1 MIWLQDV
8 SKGYGARTL
17 FEGVHWDVKPN
28 QRVGLVGPNGAGKTT
43 LFSIVTGELA
53 PDGGTVRVARDATVG
68 YLPQEI
74 ATVSGRTV
82 REEARRGLDRILAL
96 GRELEALEATLAQA
110 THDGDHAAELDR
122 YADLQA
128 RFDALGGFQLDAR
141 VEEVLTGLGFKRD
154 QLDRD
159 CGQLSGGW
167 QMRVALGRLL
177 LMQPDVLLLDEPT
190 NHLDLESLVWL
201 EGFLREYRGTLV
213 MISHDRSFLNA
224 LCTHIAELSGQGLQ
238 VYTGNFED
246 YLEQVALRL
255 AVLERQN
262 KNLERRAAELQ
273 RFVDRFRYKAS
284 KAKQAQSRLKQLEK
298 LDAQRTDTDAKQRTI
313 HFELPEPPRSGRVLL
328 QLENVHKRWGENPIY
343 AGLDVQLTRGQ
354 KIALVGPNGAGKSTL
369 LKLFAGATPF
379 QEGHRTLGEQTR
391 PYYFAQHQIESLDLR
406 RTVFEE
412 AMTAAA
418 GQTPGFVRS
427 ILGAFLFSGED
438 VEKRV
443 GVLSGGEKNRL
454 ALAKMLLTPANLLL
468 LDEPTNHLDM
478 ASCNVLEAALGDYTG
493 TVVLI
498 SHDRHFIDG
507 VVDEVW
513 EVAEGRVR
521 PFLGS
526 YDDYVRRRASGD
538 LPEPFP
544 LHRARVAPQPKAP
557 TPVAASPL
565 PPETQ
570 QSSAPSTRALDPAT
584 IDWSG
589 GDADIKRRRSRD
601 DKRGEAENRQRKA
614 QATRA
619 PRAVVDQA
627 EREVERLE
635 SSLAELRGLQAD
647 PTHYQRPDEVRRVA
661 LEVAQAEAALPDA
674 YARWEAAQAAL
685 EAIEAQFQ

>member
-1 MIWLQDV
+1 VIWLQGV
-8 SKGYGARTL
+8 TKGYGARTL
-17 FEGVHWDVKPN
+17 FEAVDWDIKPN
-28 QRVGLVGPNGAGKTT
+28 QRIGLVGPNGAGKTT
-43 LFSIVTGELA
+43 LFSIITGELA
-53 PDGGTVRVARDATVG
+53 PDGGTVRIGRDVSVG

-82 REEARRGLDRILAL
+82 REEARRGLERVLAL
-96 GRELEALEATLAQA
+96 GRELEALEGQLASA
-110 THDGDHAAELDR
+110 THDGDHAPILERYAEL
-122 YADLQA
+122 QG
-128 RFDALGGFQLDAR
+128 RFDTLGGFQIDAR
-141 VEEVLTGLGFKRD
+141 VEEVLDGLGFRRA
-154 QLDRD
+154 QLERD
-159 CGQLSGGW
+159 CGELSGGW

-190 NHLDLESLVWL
+190 NHLDLETLVWL
-201 EGFLREYRGTLV
+201 EGFLRDYRGTLV

-224 LCTHIAELSGQGLQ
+224 LCTHIAELSGNGLN

-246 YLEQVALRL
+246 YLEQVAMRL
-255 AVLERQN
+255 AVLERQS

-284 KAKQAQSRLKQLEK
+284 KAKQAQSRLKQLER
-298 LDAQRTDTDAKQRTI
+298 LDAQRVDLDPKQRSI

-328 QLENVHKRWGENPIY
+328 QLENVHKSWGENVVY
-343 AGLDVQLTRGQ
+343 AGLDVQLIKGQ

-369 LKLFAGATPF
+369 LKLFAGATTY
-379 QEGHRTLGEQTR
+379 QQGHRTLGDQTR
-391 PYYFAQHQIESLDLR
+391 PYYFAQHQIEALDLR

-412 AMTAAA
+412 AMTGAT
-418 GQTPGFVRS
+418 GQTPGFVRGV
-427 ILGAFLFSGED
+427 LGAFLFSGED

-493 TVVLI
+493 SIVLI

-507 VVDEVW
+507 VVEEVW
-513 EVAEGRVR
+513 EVADGRVR
-521 PFLGS
+521 PFLGA
-526 YDDYVRRRASGD
+526 YDDYVRRKASGN

-544 LHRARVAPQPKAP
+544 LHQTRARPAPRV
-557 TPVAASPL
+557 VAAA
-565 PPETQ
+565 PPVTAPERVE
-570 QSSAPSTRALDPAT
+570 APSAAKSLDPAS

-589 GDADIKRRRSRD
+589 GAGDVKRRRNRD
-601 DKRGEAENRQRKA
+601 DKRSEAELRQRRA
-614 QATRA
+614 QATRV
-619 PRAVVDQA
+619 PRAEVEAA

-635 SSLAELRGLQAD
+635 ATLMSLRAAQAE
-647 PTHYQRPDEVRRVA
+647 PSHYQRPEEVRRVA
-661 LEVAQAEAALPDA
+661 QSVAQAEASLPDA

-685 EAIEAQFQ
+685 EVLEAEFE

>member
-1 MIWLQDV
+1 
-8 SKGYGARTL
+8 
-17 FEGVHWDVKPN
+17 
-28 QRVGLVGPNGAGKTT
+28 
-43 LFSIVTGELA
+43 
-53 PDGGTVRVARDATVG
+53 
-68 YLPQEI
+68 
-74 ATVSGRTV
+74 
-82 REEARRGLDRILAL
+82 
-96 GRELEALEATLAQA
+96 
-110 THDGDHAAELDR
+110 
-122 YADLQA
+122 
-128 RFDALGGFQLDAR
+128 
-141 VEEVLTGLGFKRD
+141 
-154 QLDRD
+154 
-159 CGQLSGGW
+159 
-167 QMRVALGRLL
+167 
-177 LMQPDVLLLDEPT
+177 
-190 NHLDLESLVWL
+190 
-201 EGFLREYRGTLV
+201 LREYRGTLV

-328 QLENVHKRWGENPIY
+328 QLENVHKRWGDNAIY

-521 PFLGS
+521 PFLGT

-544 LHRARVAPQPKAP
+544 LHRARVAPQPKPQAQA
-557 TPVAASPL
+557 VAAAAAA
-565 PPETQ
+565 
-570 QSSAPSTRALDPAT
+570 SARSLDPTT

-589 GDADIKRRRSRD
+589 GDADVRRRRSRD

-614 QATRA
+614 HATRA
-619 PRAVVDQA
+619 PRAAVEQA

-635 SSLAELRGLQAD
+635 AQLKALRALQAD
-647 PTHYQRPDEVRRVA
+647 PTHYQRTDEVRRVA

-685 EAIEAQFQ
+685 DAIEAQFQ

>member
-1 MIWLQDV
+1 MIWLQGV
-8 SKGYGARTL
+8 TKGYGARTL
-17 FEGVHWDVKPN
+17 FEAVDWDIKPN
-28 QRVGLVGPNGAGKTT
+28 QRIGLVGPNGAGKTT
-43 LFSIVTGELA
+43 LFSIITGELS
-53 PDGGTVRVARDATVG
+53 PDGGTVRIGRDVSVG

-82 REEARRGLDRILAL
+82 REEARRGLERVLAL
-96 GRELEALEATLAQA
+96 GRELEALEVQLADATD
-110 THDGDHAAELDR
+110 DGDHAPVLERYAEL
-122 YADLQA
+122 QG
-128 RFDALGGFQLDAR
+128 RFDALGGFQIDAR
-141 VEEVLTGLGFKRD
+141 VEEVLDGLGFRRA
-154 QLDRD
+154 QLERD
-159 CGQLSGGW
+159 CGELSGGW

-190 NHLDLESLVWL
+190 NHLDLETLVWL
-201 EGFLREYRGTLV
+201 EGFLRDYRGTLV

-224 LCTHIAELSGQGLQ
+224 LCTHIAELSGTGLN

-246 YLEQVALRL
+246 YLEQVAMRL
-255 AVLERQN
+255 AVLERQS

-298 LDAQRTDTDAKQRTI
+298 LDAQRVDLDPKQRSI

-328 QLENVHKRWGENPIY
+328 QLENVHKSWGQNVVY
-343 AGLDVQLTRGQ
+343 AGLEVQLIRGQ

-369 LKLFAGATPF
+369 LKLFAGATNY
-379 QEGHRTLGEQTR
+379 QQGHRTLGDQTR
-391 PYYFAQHQIESLDLR
+391 PYYFAQHQIEALDLR

-412 AMTAAA
+412 AMTGAM
-418 GQTPGFVRS
+418 GQTPGFVRGV
-427 ILGAFLFSGED
+427 LGAFLFSGED

-493 TVVLI
+493 SIVLI

-507 VVDEVW
+507 VVEEVW
-513 EVAEGRVR
+513 EVADGRVR
-521 PFLGS
+521 PFLGT
-526 YDDYVRRRASGD
+526 YDDYVRRKASGN

-544 LHRARVAPQPKAP
+544 LHQTRARPAPRVEAAPSPVAGPERVVAPP
-557 TPVAASPL
+557 AA
-565 PPETQ
+565 
-570 QSSAPSTRALDPAT
+570 RALDPAS

-589 GDADIKRRRSRD
+589 GAGDVKRRRNRD
-601 DKRGEAENRQRKA
+601 DKRSEAELRQRRA
-614 QATRA
+614 QATRV
-619 PRAVVDQA
+619 PRAAVESA

-635 SSLAELRGLQAD
+635 ATLLSLRAAQAE
-647 PTHYQRPDEVRRVA
+647 PSHYQQPDEVRRVA
-661 LEVAQAEAALPDA
+661 QSVAQAEASLPEA

-685 EAIEAQFQ
+685 DLAEAEFD